1 MTGRIVCHLVKSS
14 KVHEVGLSL
23 AKAVPK
29 KSCGVYASMIRPG
42 DDIARELKSRH
53 VNLENWFVID
63 ASGNAKSNGVISIP
77 SPEAVTE
84 LSIVIGQSLQS
95 FDHQKTT
102 LILEGLNTLVTSNG
116 LSVVQRFVQFLIG
129 KLRSWE
135 VDAHFVASTDLDP
148 SLITLLKQM
157 CDSVKKNG

>member
-23 AKAVPK
+23 AKASPK
-29 KSCGVYASMIRPG
+29 NSCGVYASMIRPG
-42 DDIARELKSRH
+42 DDVVKELKSRH
-53 VNLENWFVID
+53 INIENWFVVD
-63 ASGNAKSNGVISIP
+63 ASGNAKHDRVISIP

-95 FDHQKTT
+95 FDHQKSV
-102 LILEGLNTLVTSNG
+102 LILEGLNTLATSNG

-129 KLRSWE
+129 KLRSWG
-135 VDAHFVASTDLDP
+135 VDAHIIASTDLDP
-148 SLITLLKQM
+148 SLITLLKQL
-157 CDSVKKNG
+157 CDAVKRN

>member
-1 MTGRIVCHLVKSS
+1 MTNKIICHLVKST
-14 KVHEVGLSL
+14 KVHETGLSI
-23 AKAVPK
+23 ARSSPK
-29 KSCGVYASMIRPG
+29 KSFGVYASMLRPG
-42 DDIARELKSRH
+42 DDVAKELKSRRI
-53 VNLENWFVID
+53 NLENWFIID
-63 ASGNAKSNGVISIP
+63 AFGKATHGRVVSIP

-95 FDHQKTT
+95 FNHHQTV

-116 LSVVQRFVQFLIG
+116 LAVVQRFVQFLIG

-135 VDAHFVASTDLDP
+135 VSAHFIASSDLDP

-157 CDSVKKNG
+157 CDSVKKS